1 VLKRIKLTKI
11 AWLLLAA
18 GIVVVAFSSL
28 GVAYFQQVDAK
39 EQLDK
44 EISLANSRLN
54 ALKLQELR
62 SRQQELEQQLSEVI
76 SQLEIAKADLSP
88 SIENIA
94 ATDTVFETSNDSNV
108 VVNQYSSADFNY
120 SDLAGINFSIL
131 PIGATIKGNVP
142 DIIDF
147 VINLNENF
155 TTGAVQLVD
164 ISTSSNTT
172 AVDDSKATIKQSI
185 YVYQGD

>member
-1 VLKRIKLTKI
+1 M

-39 EQLDK
+39 EQLDE
-44 EISLANSRLN
+44 EISLANRRLN
-54 ALKLQELR
+54 GLQLQELR
-62 SRQQELEQQLSEVI
+62 SRQQELEQQLSDVI

-94 ATDTVFETSNDSNV
+94 ATDTVFETSDDSGV
-108 VVNQYSSADFNY
+108 VVNEYVSAGLN
-120 SDLAGINFSIL
+120 SADLAGLTCSIL
-131 PIGATIKGNVP
+131 PITTKVKGTVS

-147 VINLNENF
+147 VINLNANF

-164 ISTSSNTT
+164 ISTSGNIT
-172 AVDDSKATIKQSI
+172 AVDNAKATIKQSI
-185 YVYQGD
+185 YVYEGD

>member
-1 VLKRIKLTKI
+1 MLKRIKLTKM

-39 EQLDK
+39 EQLDE

-54 ALKLQELR
+54 TLKLQEFR
-62 SRQQELEQQLSEVI
+62 SRQQELEQQLSEVT

-94 ATDTVFETSNDSNV
+94 ATDTVFETANDSDVEINE
-108 VVNQYSSADFNY
+108 YASADFNCGE
-120 SDLAGINFSIL
+120 LAGITFSIL
-131 PIGATIKGNVP
+131 PITTTVRGNVP
-142 DIIDF
+142 YIIDF

-155 TTGAVQLVD
+155 TTGAVQSVNIL
-164 ISTSSNTT
+164 TSDNTT
-172 AVDDSKATIKQSI
+172 GVDNATATIKQSI